1 MVDHIDHNKLNNKK
15 NNLRIVD
22 ARQNAQN
29 KKLKDGKIVPFH
41 GIAKS
46 SKSDNYEA
54 TIYYSDNNERIILY
68 RTFKDGKAVKLPDIT
83 ADQMNIALG
92 KLFKKAMSMQI
103 CKECDEILSPEKIIS
118 QICITCYA
126 NKSFKAQTFECCV
139 CHETKIVDL
148 KKENS
153 CRNKHT
159 DDICMKCFKK
169 CERCPLCRKRFHIDD
184 EDAMDEE
191 MNGDMDV
198 EDEDMD
204 DDDEDKDAEEDDM
217 PSDTEYRPTQY
228 VGVYEIVKKED
239 KKKEEEKKEE

>member
-1 MVDHIDHNKLNNKK
+1 MLHLRYDHIPHYDDNH
-15 NNLRIVD
+15 I
-22 ARQNAQN
+22 NAQAIC
-29 KKLKDGKIVPFH
+29 KQIKDKDGK
-41 GIAKS
+41 S
-46 SKSDNYEA
+46 
-54 TIYYSDNNERIILY
+54 
-68 RTFKDGKAVKLPDIT
+68 VKLPDIT
-83 ADQMNIALG
+83 ADQMNITLG

-103 CKECDEILSPEKIIS
+103 CKECDEILPPEKIIS

-228 VGVYEIVKKED
+228 VGVYEIVKKD